1 MLSSRPEASNA
12 RGLPET
18 VTDRQTLPALPETL
32 AIAVAGA
39 SDTGGRPSNEDAV
52 LAIELAGS
60 GSGSGSGSGASA
72 VPAFLLAVADGMGGH
87 ADGEVASRLAIETIR
102 DAVPPGADGDAALLL
117 KQAFRRAN
125 EAIVAEAEASCAA
138 GMGTTLTAAL
148 LRGKYATVASVG
160 DSRAYLLRG
169 RSLTQVTQDH
179 SLVAEQVAAGELSP
193 EDARSSPQRN
203 ILTHALG
210 TQPRLARDLPA
221 VFELTLLPEDRLLLC
236 TDGFHDVLD
245 QADYA
250 EILTAAAPAA
260 SAARLI
266 GLAKERGTTDNV
278 SVVVAVAVPTR
289 VPTALPAPVP
299 ARGVPVGAI
308 AAAAIVAILVVLL
321 IAALLLGVVP

>member
-1 MLSSRPEASNA
+1 A
-12 RGLPET
+12 
-18 VTDRQTLPALPETL
+18 
-32 AIAVAGA
+32 
-39 SDTGGRPSNEDAV
+39 
-52 LAIELAGS
+52 

-102 DAVPPGADGDAALLL
+102 DTVPPGADGDAALLL
-117 KQAFRRAN
+117 RQAFRRAN
-125 EAIVAEAEASCAA
+125 EVIVAEAEASGAA